1 MFSLLFAILIVPSL
15 LPSTLCVP
23 HGVWE
28 TILPPGTSPP
38 GCIDS
43 YPGPFSF
50 QPVDHPTPGIETHC
64 MKPRTLRAVL
74 QHGVLTDHL
83 GRIGSIGA
91 NRQFQYDGP
100 PAQAGAIYTGGWS
113 LCPDNLI
120 ALGPQKQFYGC
131 ACGDKEYH
139 YDMKIADY
147 CRPIFLKIVLLVEC

>member
-28 TILPPGTSPP
+28 TIRPPGTSPP

-83 GRIGSIGA
+83 GRIGSI
-91 NRQFQYDGP
+91 
-100 PAQAGAIYTGGWS
+100 S

-131 ACGDKEYH
+131 ACGDKECH